1 MWPRAPRA
9 ILASHASITS
19 RLGRLP
25 PLAFPLAGD
34 LLEGGT
40 DIQLTEL
47 GDEQL
52 LKLVALDLAAAI
64 NEA

>member
-1 MWPRAPRA
+1 MLVHKFVCQGTVEDK
-9 ILASHASITS
+9 IDQMIESKKL
-19 RLGRLP
+19 
-25 PLAFPLAGD
+25 LAGD